1 MKAKSIE
8 NMQKHEM
15 KTANHKKPWNRGD
28 GTEIRGTFNFV
39 SNKHRIISSLSNWMI
54 GGEASTL
61 VNLS

>member
-1 MKAKSIE
+1 MKAQSME
-8 NMQKHEM
+8 SEQKHEM
-15 KTANHKKPWNRGD
+15 KTANHKQSWHRGD

-54 GGEASTL
+54 GGGVSTL